1 MKQHSIFIIVASA
14 CLFAAV
20 SCATVPDPE
29 SVPQDL
35 TIPELNR
42 LAQDAIDN
50 NNEKAAE
57 VYYTLIIERFGSD
70 PAVLTAAEFEIA
82 HIRIKE
88 ENYPDA
94 AQRLQT
100 IISRYEAT
108 GGAGLPPEY
117 LVLARNDL
125 AKVPPR
131 YLDQTEHSA
140 SAE

>member
-29 SVPQDL
+29 SVPKDL
-35 TIPELNR
+35 TVPELNR
-42 LAQDAIDN
+42 MAQDAIDN
-50 NNEKAAE
+50 NNDKAAE
-57 VYYTLIIERFGSD
+57 VYYTLITDRFGSD
-70 PAVLTAAEFEIA
+70 PAILTAAEFEIA
-82 HIRIKE
+82 HIRIKNE
-88 ENYPDA
+88 KYPDA

-100 IISRYEAT
+100 IIARYEAT

-131 YLDQTEHSA
+131 YLAQQEQA
-140 SAE
+140 APAE

>member
-1 MKQHSIFIIVASA
+1 MKQHSIFIMAAAA

-35 TIPELNR
+35 TVPELNR
-42 LAQDAIDN
+42 LAQDAIDDN
-50 NNEKAAE
+50 NDKAAE
-57 VYYTLIIERFGSD
+57 VYYTLIIDRFGSD

-82 HIRIKE
+82 HIRVKNE
-88 ENYPDA
+88 KYSDA
-94 AQRLQT
+94 ARRLQT

-125 AKVPPR
+125 AKVPPG
-131 YLDQTEHSA
+131 YLEKQVQTTPSE
-140 SAE
+140 